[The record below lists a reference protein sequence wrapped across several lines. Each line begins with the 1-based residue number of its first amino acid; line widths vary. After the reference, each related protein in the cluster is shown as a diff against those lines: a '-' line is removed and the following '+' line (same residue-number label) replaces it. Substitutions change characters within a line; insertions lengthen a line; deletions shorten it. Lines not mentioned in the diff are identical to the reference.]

1 MNARDRAS
9 EFRPDSA
16 LRGPARAD
24 IMPSGMR
31 LHEFLRHFVSAA
43 TAADRR
49 YVRTQDPRDIFAG
62 IAVWESLIDAGGLEE
77 SAPATLVDVHLAASM
92 LYTRRYEVRRG
103 EQDLSCALRWLD
115 EARPHVAPGSFADL
129 QARMSLAALLM
140 MRFRAEGGADDLD
153 RAISVWT
160 DLMETEAGPLAAANL
175 GRALLARHAAD
186 GDPADLREGR
196 RLLGMA
202 TAEMPADH
210 PARADIELAY
220 RAAG

>member
-1 MNARDRAS
+1 
-9 EFRPDSA
+9 
-16 LRGPARAD
+16 
-24 IMPSGMR
+24 MR
-31 LHEFLRHFVSAA
+31 LHEFLQHFVSAA

-49 YVRTQDPRDIFAG
+49 YVRTQDARDILAG
-62 IAVWESLIDAGGLEE
+62 IAVWESLVDARGLQG
-77 SAPATLVDVHLAASM
+77 SDPATLVEAQLAASM
-92 LYTRRYEVRRG
+92 LYTRRYEVHRD
-103 EQDLSCALRWLD
+103 EEDLACALRWLD
-115 EARPHVAPGSFADL
+115 EARPHVVPGSFADL

-140 MRFRAEGGADDLD
+140 MRFRAQAGAHDLD

-186 GDPADLREGR
+186 GDPADRREGR

-210 PARADIELAY
+210 PARADVELAL
-220 RAAG
+220 RTTG